1 MLGFCY
7 NAVRSNAQQ
16 ASSIDYMKA
25 GLLKQTRGNWIN
37 GSKLRWCNSAETEIV
52 ATFWQ
57 HIFTKKMLCYSRI
70 TSTMFVKL
78 QRHFWW
84 GYDQPLTTPA
94 HL

>member
-52 ATFWQ
+52 ATF
-57 HIFTKKMLCYSRI
+57 
-70 TSTMFVKL
+70 
-78 QRHFWW
+78 
-84 GYDQPLTTPA
+84 
-94 HL
+94 